1 MSSEKILQYEGEQLA
16 YMAGMTLKELAEGFT
31 QRMFC
36 NQATGQTVCVP
47 KNVHV
52 EWELKRK
59 DSGKVKLEIEI
70 SWSENGNPT
79 AEEETD

>member
-1 MSSEKILQYEGEQLA
+1 MSSEKILCYEGDQLA

-31 QRMFC
+31 QRVFC
-36 NQATGQTVCVP
+36 NKETGQSVCVP
-47 KNVHV
+47 KEVHV

-70 SWSENGNPT
+70 SWLENN
-79 AEEETD
+79 AEETN